1 MFKFYLV
8 VLGSGY
14 FIILMVNLLRVKSC
28 TELGYNYSCFTRQET
43 EVRMVDHLLR
53 HSRK

>member
-14 FIILMVNLLRVKSC
+14 FIILMVNLLRVKK
-28 TELGYNYSCFTRQET
+28 LYGAG
-43 EVRMVDHLLR
+43 V
-53 HSRK
+53 